1 MGAEPAG
8 TPAGKPSGKPS
19 GKPVI
24 VRKAAPGAALRLVSR
39 LNRQIDRLARVM
51 GASAGW
57 LFMACAAFITFDV
70 LARKFLGFSSQ
81 STTELSGYMLGI
93 GIAWG
98 LASALE
104 ARAHV
109 RIDVLIQRFPAGI
122 KSYLHFLA
130 LVLLAVFTGF
140 LVYGAW
146 HTTFESW
153 EFRATDN
160 SLLKTPLIIP
170 QGLWLIGLGV
180 FGLMVILR
188 VLEVALLLPA
198 QDVAAIEHLTGPKSY
213 LEEAD
218 ETLQVL
224 GMAPLNAATLM
235 AHMPDAK
242 AAS

>member
-1 MGAEPAG
+1 M
-8 TPAGKPSGKPS
+8 
-19 GKPVI
+19 
-24 VRKAAPGAALRLVSR
+24 RLISAV
-39 LNRQIDRLARVM
+39 NRQVDRLARLM
-51 GASAGW
+51 GACAGW

-104 ARAHV
+104 ARTHV

-130 LVLLAVFTGF
+130 LILLAVFVGF

-153 EFRATDN
+153 EFKATDN

-180 FGLMVILR
+180 FGLMIVLR
-188 VLEVALLLPA
+188 VVEVALLLPS
-198 QDVAAIEHLTGPKSY
+198 QDIEAIEHLTGPKSFI
-213 LEEAD
+213 EEAD

-224 GMAPLNAATLM
+224 GMAPVDVASLSAHAPAGKAAT
-235 AHMPDAK
+235 
-242 AAS
+242 